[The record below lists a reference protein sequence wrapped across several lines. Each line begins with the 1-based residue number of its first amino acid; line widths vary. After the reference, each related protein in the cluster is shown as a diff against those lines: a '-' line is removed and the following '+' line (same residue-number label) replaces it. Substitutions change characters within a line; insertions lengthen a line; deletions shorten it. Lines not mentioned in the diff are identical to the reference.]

1 MTLPPDGGA
10 APAALP
16 LSPEVASGSAKR
28 RRPARVEIQL
38 LGREH
43 EVASSVHYRRAVIG
57 ACAVEAAICAGGL
70 GAAGKPNEDA
80 LLIVPPDAPG
90 EPALVVVADGH
101 FGADAAELAVAAVGR
116 AWADASPEVREG
128 SDEALVRLVRMAQAA
143 ITEAGTEGETT
154 LLLAVIHNGTTLR
167 WASVG
172 DSYLYRLPPGRGG
185 RRANRLDRVWLGPR
199 LTVPVHEVTRRGR
212 FELAP
217 GTRVLLTTDG
227 IPEAIRNVPTL
238 GARQIRAALDGG
250 GDQPLDA
257 LVRTALDRGGEDN
270 IAAVLVTV
278 AGEGCTA
285 SSKPPRGARW
295 ATVWRALRRG

>member
-1 MTLPPDGGA
+1 MTLPPDGA
-10 APAALP
+10 SAPSS
-16 LSPEVASGSAKR
+16 SPEAASGGAKR
-28 RRPARVEIQL
+28 GRTVRLEVRL

-43 EVASSVHYRRAVIG
+43 EVASEVHYRRALIG
-57 ACAVEAAICAGGL
+57 ASAVEAAICAGGS

-80 LLIVPPDAPG
+80 LLVVPPDAPG
-90 EPALVVVADGH
+90 EPALVMVADGH
-101 FGADAAELAVAAVGR
+101 FGADAAELAVDAVGR

-128 SDEALVRLVRMAQAA
+128 SDEALLRLVRMAQAA
-143 ITEAGTEGETT
+143 ISEAGTEGETT
-154 LLLAVIHNGTTLR
+154 LLLAVIHDGTTLR

-172 DSYLYRLPPGRGG
+172 DSYLYRWPPGRGG
-185 RRANRLDRVWLGPR
+185 GQANRLDRVWLGTR

-212 FELAP
+212 FELVP
-217 GTRVLLTTDG
+217 GMRVLLTTDG

-238 GARQIRAALDGG
+238 GTRQIRAALDGG

-285 SSKPPRGARW
+285 SGKPLRGARW
-295 ATVWRALRRG
+295 ATTVRRALRCG

>member
-1 MTLPPDGGA
+1 MTALSEGGA
-10 APAALP
+10 ARAALA
-16 LSPEVASGSAKR
+16 LSPEVASGTATR
-28 RRPARVEIQL
+28 RRPARFEIRL

-43 EVASSVHYRRAVIG
+43 EVASSVHYRRAAIG
-57 ACAVEAAICAGGL
+57 ACAVETAICAGGR

-80 LLIVPPDAPG
+80 LLVVPPDALG

-116 AWADASPEVREG
+116 AWADASPEVREDSAEG
-128 SDEALVRLVRMAQAA
+128 LLRLVRTAQATIA
-143 ITEAGTEGETT
+143 EAGTKGETT
-154 LLLAVIHNGTTLR
+154 LLLAAIHNGTTLR

-185 RRANRLDRVWLGPR
+185 RRANRLDRVWLGPC

-212 FELAP
+212 FDLPP